1 MPSRVTI
8 LWYLLRELEL
18 KISKSQNIPNL
29 KFLFLSDRCYFFF
42 FVFFL
47 FLGSCVTCNFD
58 ILIIF
63 VYFVLLHTWLHFT
76 YLVSRVMNCRD
87 ILLLKY
93 EIVSNCASSS
103 SIMVYS
109 RVSYLIPLK
118 QLLSNAEEILSTV
131 TCNSLILNRTPTF
144 LDSSISKIPAWQV
157 EDSDS
162 KFSSLCNFW
171 TARLLMTYIFELP

>member
-1 MPSRVTI
+1 
-8 LWYLLRELEL
+8 
-18 KISKSQNIPNL
+18 
-29 KFLFLSDRCYFFF
+29 
-42 FVFFL
+42 
-47 FLGSCVTCNFD
+47 
-58 ILIIF
+58 
-63 VYFVLLHTWLHFT
+63 
-76 YLVSRVMNCRD
+76 MNCRD

-162 KFSSLCNFW
+162 KFSSLCNF
-171 TARLLMTYIFELP
+171 